1 MRPISVIG
9 GPSSAGAYAPGQEQ
23 APRAL
28 REAGLITQLTGRG
41 VRVRDRGDLPVQ
53 RWTPDPTSPLARN
66 VDRVV
71 ANITGVGELVRS
83 ALADGELALVL
94 GGDCTTGL
102 GTIQAMGEQGVDHG
116 VIYLDLHADMNVP
129 DSVSDGALDWMGLAH
144 ALDVPGCVPAVSASC
159 SLAPEQVVL
168 LGFAEGHATDF
179 ERRYVA
185 ELGLAVIT
193 REELAFAPA
202 GAARRALA
210 AAGDLTAL
218 AVHFD
223 VDLIDFN
230 DAPLS
235 EHTGANQGVTF
246 AQALATLDALV
257 TDPRVTALT
266 VTEVNPLH
274 GAADGSTL
282 ARLSTA
288 LADTCAHWASAAA
301 TGARIPPSATT
312 GPS

>member
-1 MRPISVIG
+1 VTGMRSIAVIG
-9 GPSSAGAYAPGQEQ
+9 APSSAGAYAPGQEQ

-28 REAGLITQLTGRG
+28 REAGLITALTERG
-41 VRVRDRGDLPVQ
+41 VGVRDRGDLPLQ
-53 RWTPDPTSPLARN
+53 RWTPDASSPLARN

-71 ANITGVGELVRS
+71 ANIARVDELVGS
-83 ALADGELALVL
+83 ALADGDLALVL

-102 GTIQAMGEQGVDHG
+102 GTIRALGGQGDGHG

-129 DSVSDGALDWMGLAH
+129 ESVGDGALDWMGLGH
-144 ALDVPGCVPAVSASC
+144 ALGLPGCVPAVAAAC
-159 SLAPEQVVL
+159 SLAPGQVAL
-168 LGFAEGHATDF
+168 LGFAERHATDF
-179 ERRYVA
+179 ERRYIA

-193 REELAFAPA
+193 RDELALDPA
-202 GAARRALA
+202 AAARRSLA
-210 AAGDLTAL
+210 AVGDLAAI

-246 AQALATLDALV
+246 AQALATLEALV

-274 GAADGSTL
+274 GAADGSTI

-288 LADTCAHWASAAA
+288 LVDTCAQWASVAV
-301 TGARIPPSATT
+301 PSA
-312 GPS
+312 